1 LVDRGPGAACAPML
15 RATASLATRA
25 SLRIATRASLRIAPT
40 HRLLR
45 TAASA
50 IPSHHVGPVVVFG
63 GAAAFAAAWSRGG
76 AVSRAVCDTSRPPA
90 HSVPAAPIRLVDNGR
105 LQLRVLGKMA
115 RRIAELLICFFPPL
129 GWLLLRQT
137 PLLGELC
144 FSRARL
150 DELVVSALARA
161 GPVGI
166 KWGQWAST
174 RYDLFDEPLCKALGA
189 LTNQAPAHTLC
200 RPLSARAPAPVV
212 VSPKP

>member
-1 LVDRGPGAACAPML
+1 ML
-15 RATASLATRA
+15 RAA
-25 SLRIATRASLRIAPT
+25 RASLRIAPT

-50 IPSHHVGPVVVFG
+50 IPSHRVGPVVVFG
-63 GAAAFAAAWSRGG
+63 GAAAFATAWSRGG

-90 HSVPAAPIRLVDNGR
+90 HSVPTAPIRLVDNGR
-105 LQLRVLGKMA
+105 LQLRVLGQLA
-115 RRIAELLICFFPPL
+115 RRIAELLVCFFPPL
-129 GWLLLRQT
+129 GWLLLRQA

-150 DELVVSALARA
+150 DELIVSALARA

-189 LTNQAPAHTLC
+189 LTNQAPPISC
-200 RPLSARAPAPVV
+200 IRP
-212 VSPKP
+212 

>member
-1 LVDRGPGAACAPML
+1 ML

>member
-1 LVDRGPGAACAPML
+1 MLGAA
-15 RATASLATRA
+15 
-25 SLRIATRASLRIAPT
+25 RASLRIAPT

-50 IPSHHVGPVVVFG
+50 IPPHRVGQVVVFG

-76 AVSRAVCDTSRPPA
+76 TVSRAVVCDTSRPPA
-90 HSVPAAPIRLVDNGR
+90 HSVPAAPIRLIDNGR
-105 LQLRVLGKMA
+105 LQLRILGQLV
-115 RRIAELLICFFPPL
+115 RRIAELLVCFFPPL
-129 GWLLLRQT
+129 GWLLLRQA

-150 DELVVSALARA
+150 DELIVSALARA

-189 LTNQAPAHTLC
+189 LTNQVP
-200 RPLSARAPAPVV
+200 RP
-212 VSPKP
+212 